1 MPRVQALRGA
11 VDARF
16 VFLLR
21 IPRIQGFRVFTP
33 ATAVRKSAEQEE
45 RETQLT
51 EDEVLQILDLV
62 EKSNFDY
69 LDLEIGDLKLTVSK
83 SGVPAVP
90 ATVSV
95 TQAAPAPAAA
105 PAVEAPAAPAP
116 AASEPAPA
124 AESAPASQP
133 VTVKEGTVPIPAPM
147 VGTFY
152 ATPEPGAP
160 PFVKLGDHVDAET
173 TVGLVEV
180 MKVFN
185 AVSSG
190 AAGTIDEVCV
200 ESGQF
205 VEHGQTLFLV
215 RPDA

>member
-1 MPRVQALRGA
+1 M
-11 VDARF
+11 
-16 VFLLR
+16 
-21 IPRIQGFRVFTP
+21 
-33 ATAVRKSAEQEE
+33 
-45 RETQLT
+45 T

-105 PAVEAPAAPAP
+105 PAALASAAPAP
-116 AASEPAPA
+116 AAAEPAPA
-124 AESAPASQP
+124 AESAPAAQP
-133 VTVKEGTVPIPAPM
+133 VTVKEGTVAIPAPM

-190 AAGTIDEVCV
+190 TTGTIDEVCV

>member
-1 MPRVQALRGA
+1 M
-11 VDARF
+11 
-16 VFLLR
+16 
-21 IPRIQGFRVFTP
+21 
-33 ATAVRKSAEQEE
+33 
-45 RETQLT
+45 T

-95 TQAAPAPAAA
+95 TQAAPAATAAPAAA
-105 PAVEAPAAPAP
+105 PAAEAPAAPAAP
-116 AASEPAPA
+116 EPAPA
-124 AESAPASQP
+124 AESAPAAQA
-133 VTVKEGTVPIPAPM
+133 VTLKEGTVPILAPM

-185 AVSSG
+185 AVSAG

>member
-1 MPRVQALRGA
+1 M
-11 VDARF
+11 
-16 VFLLR
+16 
-21 IPRIQGFRVFTP
+21 
-33 ATAVRKSAEQEE
+33 
-45 RETQLT
+45 T

-95 TQAAPAPAAA
+95 TQAAPAVAAA
-105 PAVEAPAAPAP
+105 PAPAPAAEAPAAPAP
-116 AASEPAPA
+116 AAPEPAPA
-124 AESAPASQP
+124 AESAPAAQA

-185 AVSSG
+185 AVSAG

>member
-1 MPRVQALRGA
+1 M
-11 VDARF
+11 
-16 VFLLR
+16 
-21 IPRIQGFRVFTP
+21 
-33 ATAVRKSAEQEE
+33 
-45 RETQLT
+45 T

-83 SGVPAVP
+83 SGVPVAAAAAP
-90 ATVSV
+90 ATVSI
-95 TQAAPAPAAA
+95 TQAAPAAPAAAPAAAAPAPAAA
-105 PAVEAPAAPAP
+105 V
-116 AASEPAPA
+116 
-124 AESAPASQP
+124 ESAPASQP
-133 VTVKEGTVPIPAPM
+133 VTVKEGTVPINAPM

-152 ATPEPGAP
+152 AQPEPGAP
-160 PFVKLGDHVDAET
+160 PFVTLGDRVDAET

-215 RPDA
+215 RPDGN

>member
-1 MPRVQALRGA
+1 
-11 VDARF
+11 
-16 VFLLR
+16 
-21 IPRIQGFRVFTP
+21 
-33 ATAVRKSAEQEE
+33 
-45 RETQLT
+45 
-51 EDEVLQILDLV
+51 LV

-83 SGVPAVP
+83 SGVPVAAAAP
-90 ATVSV
+90 ATVSI
-95 TQAAPAPAAA
+95 TQAEPAAPAAA
-105 PAVEAPAAPAP
+105 AIPAAEA
-116 AASEPAPA
+116 A

-133 VTVKEGTVPIPAPM
+133 VTVKEGTVPITAPM

-152 ATPEPGAP
+152 STPEPGAP

-190 AAGTIDEVCV
+190 ADGTIDEICV

-215 RPDA
+215 RPDGN

>member
-1 MPRVQALRGA
+1 M
-11 VDARF
+11 
-16 VFLLR
+16 
-21 IPRIQGFRVFTP
+21 
-33 ATAVRKSAEQEE
+33 
-45 RETQLT
+45 T

-83 SGVPAVP
+83 SGVPVAAAAAP

-95 TQAAPAPAAA
+95 TQAAPAAPAAA
-105 PAVEAPAAPAP
+105 PAAAAPAP
-116 AASEPAPA
+116 AAAV
-124 AESAPASQP
+124 ESAPASQP
-133 VTVKEGTVPIPAPM
+133 VTVKEGTVPINAPM

-160 PFVKLGDHVDAET
+160 PFVTLGGHVDAET

-205 VEHGQTLFLV
+205 VEHGQILFLV
-215 RPDA
+215 RPDGN

>member
-1 MPRVQALRGA
+1 M
-11 VDARF
+11 
-16 VFLLR
+16 
-21 IPRIQGFRVFTP
+21 
-33 ATAVRKSAEQEE
+33 
-45 RETQLT
+45 T

-95 TQAAPAPAAA
+95 AQAAPAAAAVPAAA
-105 PAVEAPAAPAP
+105 SPAEAPAAPA
-116 AASEPAPA
+116 AAAPEPAPA
-124 AESAPASQP
+124 AESASASQP

-185 AVSSG
+185 AVSAG
-190 AAGTIDEVCV
+190 AAGAIDEVCV